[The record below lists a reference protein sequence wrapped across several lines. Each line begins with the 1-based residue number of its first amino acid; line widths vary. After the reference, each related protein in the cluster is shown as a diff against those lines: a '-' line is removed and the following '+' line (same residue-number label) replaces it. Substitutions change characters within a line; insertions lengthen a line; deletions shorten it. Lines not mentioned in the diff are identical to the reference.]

1 MWLLRQP
8 DYFVGSLRR
17 HPGGAQGSAR
27 LGSEH
32 YAAENLAEFHL
43 GSPTTLEA
51 DLLALKE
58 GEPESEKK
66 FDFSSYGNDGLD
78 NEWHES
84 WKRGGTGWVKITEEF
99 TGCGCADW
107 KWKIHEEVVNRK
119 ADR

>member
-1 MWLLRQP
+1 M
-8 DYFVGSLRR
+8 
-17 HPGGAQGSAR
+17 
-27 LGSEH
+27 
-32 YAAENLAEFHL
+32 AEFHL

-99 TGCGCADW
+99 TGCGCANW
-107 KWKIHEEVVNRK
+107 KWKIHKEVVNRK
-119 ADR
+119 ANK